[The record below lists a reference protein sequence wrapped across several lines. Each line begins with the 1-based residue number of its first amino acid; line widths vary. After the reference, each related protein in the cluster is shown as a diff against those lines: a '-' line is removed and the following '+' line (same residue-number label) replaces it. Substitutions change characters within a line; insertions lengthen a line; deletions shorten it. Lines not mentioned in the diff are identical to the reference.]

1 MQKTVNWG
9 NLLGRRIMKH
19 LFFACLWV
27 IGLLPISGYAQTRV
41 GLGFNA
47 LLTADE
53 GLGLGLRGR
62 ASAPVTADLSLAI
75 DMGFAGFIFKGRD
88 EATYVFDPQLSAI
101 VTFPPQGRQA
111 FYLLAGIGAYT
122 PISQAY
128 RGETGPTVHFGLG
141 RVQLLRE
148 TQLFYEF
155 NPTLVVGERN
165 VDVVLPFRIGVIF

>member
-1 MQKTVNWG
+1 
-9 NLLGRRIMKH
+9 MKH
-19 LFFACLWV
+19 FFCFAFFLG
-27 IGLLPISGYAQTRV
+27 IGLIPTVGHAQTRV
-41 GLGFNA
+41 GLGLNA

-53 GLGLGLRGR
+53 GLGLGFRGR

-75 DMGFAGFIFKGRD
+75 DMGFTGFIFKGRD

-111 FYLLAGIGAYT
+111 FYMLAGVGAYA
-122 PISQAY
+122 PVSRSY

-148 TQLFYEF
+148 TQLFYEL
-155 NPTLVVGERN
+155 NPTLIVGERN